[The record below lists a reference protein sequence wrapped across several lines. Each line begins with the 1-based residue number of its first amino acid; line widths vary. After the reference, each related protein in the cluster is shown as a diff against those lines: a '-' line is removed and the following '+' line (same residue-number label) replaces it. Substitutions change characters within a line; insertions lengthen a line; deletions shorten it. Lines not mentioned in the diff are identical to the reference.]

1 MIDEISLFASFIQLK
16 TETRYQRSK
25 FSGLCLYPFI
35 VLSIAFDRSTVNIG
49 TVLIALILTAILK
62 SHNKLIYFLRVLLLF
77 PELLLQNQ
85 NHALISSFLINQI
98 YVPYWPSQIVFQM
111 ILVRSVNGLYLGF
124 GLLMLSRYF
133 EILKRRFFISFYIQE
148 YDQHQK
154 EYVLEKLPIDIFLIN
169 SEANILYSNN
179 NVKQFDNELQRKLS
193 NAIRKKKTNEITIN
207 NKYYKLEQYHSD
219 YILTQSQFSCGDIE
233 LFMKLSQQIDQLY
246 NLICQDYQ
254 KWNNLR
260 AFKVVKESDLSILG
274 QCTTDCRL
282 LKQQID
288 TINILNHDCQQIK
301 YQSSQKDEF
310 FLKNYVV
317 NVIESMVNRLQEHF
331 NLIQLE
337 FEEGIPEKLVGN
349 KHGILFS
356 LYAFLMSAM
365 LVEQKS
371 DILTINVRIAQV
383 YLDKSEYDLEISI
396 SFPCSN
402 KQMKLYCQ
410 DEFEN
415 ENEKFLL
422 IMINQ
427 CKQLLSI
434 DYKTDGDNIIILLI
448 TNVQLC
454 KKSDKS
460 CDNIQ
465 MVDLTFTKNVI
476 DVNHYFWNAKRFAS
490 PAMTYDKSLRSPLQK
505 CTAKFNY
512 AADSLASTIK
522 LQSIPNSAQASAAN
536 SNAQSL
542 ENTLIKNEDIIKE
555 VENAFK
561 YTIQFP
567 QIQDDIMK
575 LLEQTLQA
583 AYNEGILDHDKT
595 ILDIGYNHIHY
606 DKYSQISVRSDT
618 PFVQDY
624 GDQLIDQ
631 NDNEFQK
638 SKSKQF
644 KTPQLKPRDLIRID
658 NLGQQLIH
666 EQNKKQEQVNRSIQG
681 KRNKDQKQLNVLF
694 SPSVMSK
701 FSNNLVSKVQKSK
714 TQLPNIDDNNDQ
726 KFHIRVRD
734 HRLRKQQRKWS
745 CRIRLDELPKQQPNI
760 LCLIPNTQFIQ
771 VAQRFGN
778 SLYGDQMIG
787 EPIIT
792 YSVSELIKIY
802 KQHFNEGK
810 QFCFILIYI
819 HKISEIEELSIAL
832 QSNENQWSQD
842 PDFKKTVMIGVY
854 NQTQLN
860 KNLYQFLKYTIPLS
874 QDAEQLAKSKE
885 WIAEISK

>member
-25 FSGLCLYPFI
+25 FSGLCLYPSI

-49 TVLIALILTAILK
+49 TVLITLILTAILK

-169 SEANILYSNN
+169 SEANILYSNH

-219 YILTQSQFSCGDIE
+219 YILTQSQFSCGDVE
-233 LFMKLSQQIDQLY
+233 LFIKLSQQIDQLY

-371 DILTINVRIAQV
+371 DNLTINVRIAQV

-396 SFPCSN
+396 CFPCSN

-490 PAMTYDKSLRSPLQK
+490 PTMTYDKSLRSPLQK

-714 TQLPNIDDNNDQ
+714 TQLPNIDDNNDI

>member
-1 MIDEISLFASFIQLK
+1 MIDEITLLANFIQLK
-16 TETRYQRSK
+16 TETLYQRSK
-25 FSGLCLYPFI
+25 FSGLCLYPSI

-49 TVLIALILTAILK
+49 TVLITLILTAILK
-62 SHNKLIYFLRVLLLF
+62 SHNKLIYILRVLLLF

-111 ILVRSVNGLYLGF
+111 VLVRSVNGLYLGF
-124 GLLMLSRYF
+124 GLVMLSRYF

-148 YDQHQK
+148 YNQNQR
-154 EYVLEKLPIDIFLIN
+154 ECVLEKLPIDVFLIN
-169 SEANILYSNN
+169 SEANIYYSNN
-179 NVKQFDNELQRKLS
+179 HVKQFDNELQRKLA
-193 NAIRKKKTNEITIN
+193 NLIRKKKTDEITIN
-207 NKYYKLEQYHSD
+207 NKYYKMEQYHSD
-219 YILTQSQFSCGDIE
+219 YLLTQSQFSCGDIE
-233 LFMKLSQQIDQLY
+233 LFIKLSQQIDQLY

-301 YQSSQKDEF
+301 YQPSLKDEF

-331 NLIQLE
+331 NIIQLE

-349 KHGILFS
+349 KHGILYS
-356 LYAFLMSAM
+356 LYAYLMSAM

-371 DILTINVRIAQV
+371 DLLTINARIAQV

-396 SFPCSN
+396 SFPCSK

-415 ENEKFLL
+415 ENEQFLL
-422 IMINQ
+422 IMIKQ

-448 TNVQLC
+448 TSVQLC
-454 KKSDKS
+454 EKSDKS

-476 DVNHYFWNAKRFAS
+476 DVNHYFWNAKRYAS
-490 PAMTYDKSLRSPLQK
+490 PAMTYDKSLRSPIQK

-512 AADSLASTIK
+512 TDSLASTIQLK
-522 LQSIPNSAQASAAN
+522 SIPNSAQASAAN
-536 SNAQSL
+536 SNVQSP
-542 ENTLIKNEDIIKE
+542 ENTLIKNEDIIRE
-555 VENAFK
+555 VEKAFK

-567 QIQDDIMK
+567 QIQEDIIR
-575 LLEQTLQA
+575 LLEQTLKV

-595 ILDIGYNHIHY
+595 ILDIGCSHMGY

-624 GDQLIDQ
+624 CDQLIDQ
-631 NDNEFQK
+631 NDNEFKK
-638 SKSKQF
+638 SKPKQF
-644 KTPQLKPRDLIRID
+644 KTPQLKPRDLVRFD
-658 NLGQQLIH
+658 NLGQQVVR
-666 EQNKKQEQVNRSIQG
+666 EQKKKQEKANRSIQG
-681 KRNKDQKQLNVLF
+681 KRNKDQKQLSVLF

-714 TQLPNIDDNNDQ
+714 TQLPKIDDNNDN

-734 HRLRKQQRKWS
+734 NRLRKQQRKWT
-745 CRIRLDELPKQQPNI
+745 CRIRLDEQPKQEPKI

-778 SLYGDQMIG
+778 SQYGDLMIG

-792 YSVSELIKIY
+792 YSVSELIAIY

-819 HKISEIEELSIAL
+819 HKISEIEELSIAV
-832 QSNENQWSQD
+832 QSNENQWCQD
-842 PDFKKTVMIGVY
+842 SEFKKTVMIGIY